1 MDQVIG
7 GNELVTAFAPAF
19 AAGFAIQRLLQ
30 IVDPLTDGLMAILE
44 TVTHWTDDTRKYA
57 KGIILAFISFSVGL
71 WIVTSLSA
79 MRVLLALK
87 IPGYPAVDTFIS
99 ALIISGGTEG
109 VNSIL
114 KFLGYAK
121 EDKAKSAKAADGN
134 GVHVNG
140 AGNG

>member
-1 MDQVIG
+1 MEQVIG

-30 IVDPLTDGLMAILE
+30 VLDPLTEALMAGVS
-44 TVTHWTDDTRKYA
+44 TVTHWTDGTRKYA
-57 KGIILAFISFSVGL
+57 KAIILGVVSFLVGL
-71 WIVTSLSA
+71 WMVNTVSS

-87 IPGYPAVDTFIS
+87 IPGYPAADILVS

-109 VNSIL
+109 INSIL

-121 EDKAKSAKAADGN
+121 EDKAKSAEGTDGSN
-134 GVHVNG
+134 SQANG
-140 AGNG
+140 AGNA